1 MSAARLNPEAR
12 LRLEKLAKV
21 GPRAKSVTHSLKQQE
36 AGSEKDSTGTPLRA
50 TVYPTALEEGRL
62 LLAFPLRAF
71 GTPIS
76 ALPYDSANLNTCFG
90 S

>member
-36 AGSEKDSTGTPLRA
+36 AGSEKDSTGTPLRGDSVSHGA
-50 TVYPTALEEGRL
+50 RRRPAASGISFEGLRHSNIGASLRL
-62 LLAFPLRAF
+62 GKP
-71 GTPIS
+71 
-76 ALPYDSANLNTCFG
+76 
-90 S
+90 